1 MSVVS
6 QRRSIADRIS
16 PMAWLAVVTALVTS
30 LSLPGTV
37 LAQKKPGTAAKNQD
51 VPDSGPLV
59 VVSIASVER
68 LLKQADVAFE
78 SAGRVELSETI
89 GTALERVNDLKGLD
103 RNQPLGLLVYLQG
116 ITPQVVA
123 FAPVDNLDNLL
134 KTIEIGPVTTKKIAE
149 DRIEIAGPRQTLLG
163 KIQRGY
169 VFLSNSD
176 EALDHEFGDP
186 AKFTGKLSAVYDIAA
201 SINLKSLPPL
211 TRDLFLGFIR
221 TQTEINLQR
230 RDNEPEGAYRIRK
243 ADGMRNLEFIELLLS
258 QGEELTVGW
267 SVSQTERSA
276 ALEAIATATPDSELA
291 SNFNQLNSVKSQFS
305 NLIKDTSKFPLVASL
320 SWKIDKSGQKFMKEL
335 FAGVEMELG
344 KQLAKS
350 ASSTGATAP
359 ATVDSTTEA
368 ALHDLLDVLRDTAQ
382 AGHFDFAAQF
392 VGEPGNP
399 FVLLGGLKVTNGDK
413 LSSAL
418 TDIVTRLKGN
428 ADLAEVQTNAAEHKG
443 VKLHRIQPKGMGEAE
458 ERLYGAKP
466 SFYFGAGGK
475 SFWFAMGGDNAIVEL
490 RKAIDIVDKPVAD
503 TAASVPFQ
511 FVMNFSKW
519 MDIFGGGASSEG
531 FASRARSA
539 FNKGG
544 DTLRIDVKPLDNGL
558 RMRVQLDEAFLRLL
572 GQEIGR
578 NIDRGARQGRQQ

>member
-1 MSVVS
+1 
-6 QRRSIADRIS
+6 
-16 PMAWLAVVTALVTS
+16 LAIVIALVAS
-30 LSLPGTV
+30 LSLPSV
-37 LAQKKPGTAAKNQD
+37 ALAQKKPGTAAKAQD

-89 GTALERVNDLKGLD
+89 GTALEGVNDLKGLD
-103 RNQPLGLLVYLQG
+103 RNKPLGLLVYLQG

-123 FAPVDNLDNLL
+123 FAPVENLDDLL
-134 KTIEIGPVTTKKIAE
+134 KTVELGPVTTKKVAD
-149 DRIEIAGPRQTLLG
+149 DRIEIAGPQRTLIG

-169 VFLSNSD
+169 VFISNSD

-186 AKFTGKLSAVYDIAA
+186 ARFTGKLSAVYDLAA

-211 TRDLFLGFIR
+211 TRDLFLGYIR
-221 TQTEINLQR
+221 SQTEINLQR

-258 QGEELTVGW
+258 QGEELTLGW

-276 ALEAIATATPDSELA
+276 ALEVIALATPESELA
-291 SNFNQLNSVKSQFS
+291 SNFNQLNAVRSQFA

-320 SWKIDKSGQKFMKEL
+320 SWKTDKSGQKFMKEL

-344 KQLAKS
+344 KQLAK
-350 ASSTGATAP
+350 ASNSSGTGAP
-359 ATVDSTTEA
+359 ATADATTEA

-382 AGHFDFAAQF
+382 VGHFDFAAQF
-392 VGEPGNP
+392 VGEPGTP

-413 LSSAL
+413 LSNAL
-418 TDIVTRLKGN
+418 ADIVTRLKGN
-428 ADLAEVQTNAAEHKG
+428 AELAEAQTNAAEHKG
-443 VKLHRIQPKGMGEAE
+443 VRLHRIQPKRMGEAE
-458 ERLYGAKP
+458 ERLYGTKP
-466 SFYFGAGGK
+466 NFYFGAGGK
-475 SFWFAMGGDNAIVEL
+475 AFWFAIGGDNALVEL
-490 RKAIDIVDKPVAD
+490 RKAIDIVDKPVSD

-519 MDIFGGGASSEG
+519 MDIFGGGTGSSDG

-558 RMRVQLDEAFLRLL
+558 RLRVQLDEAFLRLL

-578 NIDRGARQGRQQ
+578 NIDRGQRNR